1 MGGDGADRKGQAES
15 AATHRAGVRARRLLL
30 CASGGYQCYTLPGFV
45 LSLLRH
51 VADDV
56 QVVLS
61 RAAAT
66 LVSRL
71 AVEVASRH
79 RVYVE
84 LDDQG
89 PDVFVPHIEL
99 GLNADL
105 VLVYP
110 ATVNIIAKVAQGIA
124 DELIPA
130 LILATAAPVFFVPGT
145 NPNMWEHPAVRRNV
159 RRLRE
164 DGYVVIPP
172 PPVVEVATREG
183 LAELPEAFPFPT
195 LQAQMASVIAGN
207 ARAGVVDRRST
218 EDPAQGP
225 PR

>member
-1 MGGDGADRKGQAES
+1 MGGQ
-15 AATHRAGVRARRLLL
+15 RASVRARRLLL
-30 CASGGYQCYTLPGFV
+30 CASGGYQCYTLPGFI

-61 RAAAT
+61 RAAAR
-66 LVSRL
+66 LVSPL

-79 RVYVE
+79 PVYIE
-84 LDDQG
+84 LEDRG

-99 GLNADL
+99 GLKVDL

-110 ATVNIIAKVAQGIA
+110 ATVNVIAKVAQGIA

-130 LILATAAPVFFVPGT
+130 LILATPAPVFFVPGT

-159 RRLRE
+159 RTLKE
-164 DGYVVIPP
+164 DGYLVLSPFP
-172 PPVVEVATREG
+172 GVEVATREG
-183 LAELPEAFPFPT
+183 LAELAEAFPYPT
-195 LQAQMASVIAGN
+195 LQAQMAAALAGN
-207 ARAGVVDRRST
+207 SRAGLVDRRDREEPT
-218 EDPAQGP
+218 GGT